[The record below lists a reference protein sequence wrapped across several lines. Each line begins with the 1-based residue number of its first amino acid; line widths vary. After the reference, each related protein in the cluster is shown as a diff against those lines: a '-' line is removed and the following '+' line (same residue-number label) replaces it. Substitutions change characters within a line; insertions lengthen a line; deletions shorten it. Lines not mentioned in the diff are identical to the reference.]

1 MSAEIV
7 SGLAAIAIAYL
18 LGSIP
23 FAYIVTRLVKGTDIR
38 KIDTGNVG
46 AGAVFRQVGIW
57 GGAVTAIGDIV
68 KGSAGILIARAFAL
82 PLPWVLAAG
91 AAAWV
96 GHMYPLYLNFKG
108 GQGVATLI
116 GIFLVLTPKA
126 IGCNLFVLAIAL
138 LLVRHLAIS
147 IFLSSPFLPLLV
159 WLFYCSLW
167 LTFYALAIVL
177 FLMYRNRHGI
187 PSLKTIRLHK
197 PDLSSLLRRKP

>member
-1 MSAEIV
+1 MSAQVAI
-7 SGLAAIAIAYL
+7 GLAAVAIGYL

-23 FAYIVTRLVKGTDIR
+23 FAYIVTRLAKGADIR

-57 GGAVTAIGDIV
+57 GGAITAIGDTA
-68 KGSAGILIARAFAL
+68 KGSAAVLIAEAFSL

-96 GHMYPLYLNFKG
+96 GHMYPVYLKFKG
-108 GQGVATLI
+108 GQGVATII
-116 GIFLVLTPKA
+116 GIFLVLAPKA
-126 IGCNLFVLAIAL
+126 IGCNLLLLAIAL

-147 IFLSSPFLPLLV
+147 IFLSSPFLPLFI
-159 WLFYCSLW
+159 WLLYGSLW

-177 FLMYRNRHGI
+177 FLMYRNRRGI

-197 PDLSSLLRRKP
+197 PDLSSPFRRR